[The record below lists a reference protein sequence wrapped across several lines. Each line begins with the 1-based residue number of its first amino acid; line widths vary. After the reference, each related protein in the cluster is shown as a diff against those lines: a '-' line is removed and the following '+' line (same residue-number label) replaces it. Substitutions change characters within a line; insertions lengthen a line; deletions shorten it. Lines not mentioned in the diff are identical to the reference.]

1 MAGFTGESEVIADRE
16 EIWGKY
22 SIEGGYRQDIVL
34 DDRDDQMVIFGR
46 VVNRTWEGVPGA
58 VLGLCAYMGKGEEIP
73 VAFTYSDRDGNY
85 MFSFKKPAAPVE
97 KYIVRVGSATGR
109 Y

>member
-1 MAGFTGESEVIADRE
+1 MAVVTGECEVMADRE

-22 SIEGGYRQDIVL
+22 SIEGGYRQDIVV
-34 DDRDDQMVIFGR
+34 DDRDDRMVIFGR
-46 VVNRTWEGVPGA
+46 VVNRTWQGVPGTI
-58 VLGLCAYMGKGEEIP
+58 LGLCAYMGKGEEIP
-73 VAFTYSDRDGNY
+73 VAFTYSDCDGNY

-97 KYIVRVGSATGR
+97 KYIVRAGSTAG